1 MYFSVTV
8 QAHKDNYMSSRT
20 IVPVQTTEKHVS
32 IYKNSWNMVFLTS
45 YQRITRGKTS
55 VNNEINVETTAK
67 GMVESISLI

>member
-1 MYFSVTV
+1 
-8 QAHKDNYMSSRT
+8 
-20 IVPVQTTEKHVS
+20 
-32 IYKNSWNMVFLTS
+32 MVFLTS